1 MFAIAC
7 HTVRCTAAGA
17 LSSGAGTPFGEIATL
32 TAGKLTDTQTV
43 PAARGFD
50 DVATAD
56 GTTVEIG
63 PGYSGTAV
71 TTS

>member
-1 MFAIAC
+1 MFGIAC
-7 HTVRCTAAGA
+7 HAIRCTAAGA
-17 LSSGAGTPFGEIATL
+17 LTSGVRTPFGEIVTL

-43 PAARGFD
+43 AAAGGFD
-50 DVATAD
+50 DVGTAG
-56 GTTVEIG
+56 GTTVEVG